1 MSFGRTIGIAL
12 LALGFAAP
20 AGAGVRLYS
29 GEIIVHT
36 RGADLFGDFIG
47 IPFGH
52 HCNMRMYDNTVSP
65 ATHSSIYHAQHT
77 LMFYQSAKTYT
88 LTIPKFG
95 GQIPVIDTNGDS
107 VPDVPS
113 GCAPASRQAGR
124 PLKGVGSLTTTGIT
138 TTTRTAANPR
148 GFSIPKSGLSRV
160 TSGASLPSTTWVPLY
175 QYTFPFN
182 FEIEDADLRNDAGDF
197 AKGSGPG
204 SFTVSRSLA
213 STAKVRVKAGA
224 NRFGGTMRL
233 LGHYFTNRGI
243 ESGNLGFSTSVG
255 ATPWNLQYLGA
266 SAFTAM
272 SVVTRGYTKKT
283 TISRAYHYPLPNPG
297 KFGYSARVATVSAFP
312 WTTGTAEVTAISGPQ
327 STILK
332 RTGYDN
338 RTSNGKG
345 TIQMVSPMLTRW
357 QNAFGDYHT
366 GSIGVMRLKFV
377 PEPQAWRM
385 LAAGI
390 CAVALL
396 YRTSRHRGSAQ

>member
-20 AGAGVRLYS
+20 AGAGVKLYL

-36 RGADLFGDFIG
+36 RGSDAAGDFIG
-47 IPFGH
+47 IPFGR
-52 HCNMRMYDNTVSP
+52 HCNTRMYDNTTSP
-65 ATHSSIYHAQHT
+65 ATHSSIYHAEHT
-77 LMFYQSAKTYT
+77 AKFYQSAKTYT

-95 GQIPVIDTNGDS
+95 GQA
-107 VPDVPS
+107 S
-113 GCAPASRQAGR
+113 GCAQASRQAGR
-124 PLKGVGSLTTTGIT
+124 PLKGVGALTTTGTT

-160 TSGASLPSTTWVPLY
+160 MKGASLPSTTWVPLY
-175 QYTFPFN
+175 QFTFPFN

-204 SFTVSRSLA
+204 SFTVSRSLT

-243 ESGNLGFSTSVG
+243 ESGNLGFSTSTG

-266 SAFTAM
+266 SAFTAT

-283 TISRAYHYPLPNPG
+283 TISRAYFYPLPNPG

-312 WTTGTAEVTAISGPQ
+312 WTTGTAEVSAISGPQ

-366 GSIGVMRLKFV
+366 GSIGVMKLVFV

-390 CAVALL
+390 CTLGLL
-396 YRTSRHRGSAQ
+396 YRVNRQRGSAQ

>member
-20 AGAGVRLYS
+20 AGAGVKLYS
-29 GEIIVHT
+29 GEIIVHM
-36 RGADLFGDFIG
+36 RGSDAAGDFIG
-47 IPFGH
+47 IPFGQ
-52 HCNMRMYDNTVSP
+52 HCNMRMYDNPTSP

-77 LMFYQSAKTYT
+77 LMFFQSAKTYT

-124 PLKGVGSLTTTGIT
+124 PLKGVGALTTTGTT
-138 TTTRTAANPR
+138 TTTRTAASPR

-160 TSGASLPSTTWVPLY
+160 MKGASLPSTTWVPLY
-175 QYTFPFN
+175 QGTFPFN
-182 FEIEDADLRNDAGDF
+182 FEIEDADLRNDAGGF

-204 SFTVSRSLA
+204 SFTVSHSLF
-213 STAKVRVKAGA
+213 SAKAHVKAGA

-233 LGHYFTNRGI
+233 LGHYLTNRGI
-243 ESGNLGFSTSVG
+243 ESGSLGFSTSIG
-255 ATPWNLQYLGA
+255 ATPWNLQYIGA
-266 SAFTAM
+266 DAHTVT
-272 SVVTRGYTKKT
+272 SVVTGGYTKKT
-283 TISRAYHYPLPNPG
+283 TISRTYFYPLPSPG

-312 WTTGTAEVTAISGPQ
+312 WTTGTAKVTAKSGPQ
-327 STILK
+327 STILE

-338 RTSNGKG
+338 RTFNGKG

-357 QNAFGDYHT
+357 QNAFGDYHP
-366 GSIGVMRLKFV
+366 GSIGMMRLKFV

-385 LAAGI
+385 LGAGI

>member
-1 MSFGRTIGIAL
+1 
-12 LALGFAAP
+12 
-20 AGAGVRLYS
+20 
-29 GEIIVHT
+29 
-36 RGADLFGDFIG
+36 
-47 IPFGH
+47 
-52 HCNMRMYDNTVSP
+52 
-65 ATHSSIYHAQHT
+65 
-77 LMFYQSAKTYT
+77 
-88 LTIPKFG
+88 
-95 GQIPVIDTNGDS
+95 
-107 VPDVPS
+107 
-113 GCAPASRQAGR
+113 
-124 PLKGVGSLTTTGIT
+124 
-138 TTTRTAANPR
+138 
-148 GFSIPKSGLSRV
+148 
-160 TSGASLPSTTWVPLY
+160 
-175 QYTFPFN
+175 
-182 FEIEDADLRNDAGDF
+182 
-197 AKGSGPG
+197 
-204 SFTVSRSLA
+204 
-213 STAKVRVKAGA
+213 
-224 NRFGGTMRL
+224 
-233 LGHYFTNRGI
+233 
-243 ESGNLGFSTSVG
+243 
-255 ATPWNLQYLGA
+255 
-266 SAFTAM
+266 M